1 MNKKN
6 IRAIAAAV
14 VMGTLVAGS
23 TVSAAQAA
31 GSTNIQV
38 GVIAINSMGA
48 VQYAQDSGI
57 FKKNKINVS
66 QFVTFPAPPPGL
78 AALNSG
84 AVQFMYAPTIPVL
97 NSVYNGG
104 LKLKI
109 VAAADG
115 YLPSDVAAG
124 LSDPA
129 FAAKLDDTG
138 ACVSKD
144 SGITRWKQLEGKTV
158 SVPARGAQGEVTISA
173 AVKKD
178 GGDPT
183 KINWVTLSFPEVT
196 AAVTNGT
203 VDAGFTVEPFTSE
216 CAASNNLLP
225 APGVQFFT
233 KGGAIGVWVTT
244 AAFAKSK
251 PNVVKAFQ
259 KAIYAS
265 NKAGMAPA
273 TLNSVVRS
281 SLKITL
287 QTFVAAKAANPT
299 YYPPTVR
306 VAEVQTVADKMT
318 SLGFLK
324 SKVKVSSLIM
334 PQPTK

>member
-1 MNKKN
+1 MHKNKF
-6 IRAIAAAV
+6 RAIAAAV
-14 VMGTLVAGS
+14 VMGTLIAGS
-23 TVSAAQAA
+23 SVSVAQAA
-31 GSTNIQV
+31 GSTDVKV

-48 VQYAQDSGI
+48 VQYAQDHGI

-124 LSDPA
+124 LTDPD

-138 ACVSKD
+138 ACVAKS
-144 SGITRWKQLEGKTV
+144 SGIKSWKQLEGKTV

-178 GGDPT
+178 GGDPS

-216 CAASNNLLP
+216 CAASNSLLP

-251 PNVVKAFQ
+251 PAVVKAFQ
-259 KAIYAS
+259 KAIYTA
-265 NKAGMAPA
+265 NKAGMTPA

-287 QTFVAAKAANPT
+287 QTFVQAKSANQT

-306 VAEVQTVADKMT
+306 LVEVQAVANKMT
-318 SLGFLK
+318 ALGFLK
-324 SKVKVSSLIM
+324 TKVNVASLIS
-334 PQPTK
+334 PQPSK